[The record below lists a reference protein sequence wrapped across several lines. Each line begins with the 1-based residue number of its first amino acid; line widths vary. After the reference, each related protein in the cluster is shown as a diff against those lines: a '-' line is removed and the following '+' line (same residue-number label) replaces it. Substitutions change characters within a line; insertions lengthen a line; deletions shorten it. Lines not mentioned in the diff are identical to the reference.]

1 MITTLTKEEF
11 NAVKGAF
18 CLLNSMVLS
27 GEEHSKTSEK
37 IVNEALNVLTFK
49 DIFPRADDSEG

>member
-11 NAVKGAF
+11 NAVKSAF

-27 GEEHSKTSEK
+27 GEQHSKSSEK
-37 IVNEALNVLTFK
+37 VVNEALNVLTFK
-49 DIFPRADDSEG
+49 DIFPREDKSKG